1 MGDSLHHTEM
11 VSKQGSMGRNFCVA
25 PPCPLQRQS
34 GPSGPLGEIF
44 CVVYSIREERAR
56 HGMAWHGSRFVCM
69 CVCVLYELLSSA
81 FVGGMMMID
90 GRGNGWMDGRTNG
103 WPDGCG
109 GEVTNCSKNLSTVFA
124 LRAYAEFGSECE
136 SESESICLR
145 YALYSC
151 IIQVILQFVLT
162 YWRKSHLQNYNTQRN
177 TYHHCSG
184 PEKIPIYGFITLF
197 TLFYRKCR

>member
-1 MGDSLHHTEM
+1 
-11 VSKQGSMGRNFCVA
+11 
-25 PPCPLQRQS
+25 
-34 GPSGPLGEIF
+34 
-44 CVVYSIREERAR
+44 
-56 HGMAWHGSRFVCM
+56 MAWHGSRFVCM

-162 YWRKSHLQNYNTQRN
+162 YWRKSHLQD
-177 TYHHCSG
+177 
-184 PEKIPIYGFITLF
+184 
-197 TLFYRKCR
+197 RKSVV